1 MSKTFDNGMICASE
15 QVLVA
20 ESKMMDEILT
30 EFKAQGSYLLSKEE
44 AEKIAGVIFTPS
56 KATPGA
62 FQMTPASVGQ
72 SAYKLAQLAG
82 FEVPPHTTLLIAEVD
97 KVGELSLT
105 HLVTMLEHH
114 PSSSSSTSSA

>member
-1 MSKTFDNGMICASE
+1 MPVFPFCSVTMSKTFDNGMICASE

-72 SAYKLAQLAG
+72 SAHRLPAG
-82 FEVPPHTTLLIAEVD
+82 PLMRCPGVHTCC
-97 KVGELSLT
+97 
-105 HLVTMLEHH
+105 
-114 PSSSSSTSSA
+114 STACAAASAA